1 MNSILS
7 LSGWFRRRGVEK
19 KIGQSKKSVMR
30 LLVSGHKNGNT
41 EATEVLM
48 KPNCVKGFYFI
59 RWVVLMSCC
68 CCVLLIYIYIC
79 CDVLKFKY
87 IMYSI
92 FVYLLLIRLWASE
105 WWLGKIEIMVRLY
118 NPEHIHWQVV
128 SFTDNKPAT
137 SSIT

>member
-48 KPNCVKGFYFI
+48 KPN
-59 RWVVLMSCC
+59 
-68 CCVLLIYIYIC
+68 
-79 CDVLKFKY
+79 
-87 IMYSI
+87 
-92 FVYLLLIRLWASE
+92 
-105 WWLGKIEIMVRLY
+105 
-118 NPEHIHWQVV
+118 
-128 SFTDNKPAT
+128 
-137 SSIT
+137 